1 MQSSL
6 RDLDAAYQN
15 FFRRVKQ
22 GGAPGYPRFKSKRD
36 NRQSY
41 KSKCVGTNIKALE
54 KAAQLPKVGFVKCR
68 VSKHVEGRILS
79 ATISRNPSGK
89 YFVSICCTDV
99 EIEPLP
105 ATGAIVGVAL
115 GVKTLAVTSDGTEYA
130 NPKRYAQSQRKLA
143 RESRRLSRKQKGS
156 RNREKQRVRVARV
169 HERVANQ
176 RNDAL
181 RKLTTDLVRSYG
193 LIALEDLR
201 VKKMLRNHKLAK
213 SITDASWG
221 EFARQLECKAAW
233 YGKQVVK
240 VGTFFAS
247 SQTCSECGFK
257 WTGTKDL
264 SVREWTCPKC
274 GAIHDRDG
282 NAAINILHEG
292 LRLSA

>member
-1 MQSSL
+1 LQSSL

>member
-1 MQSSL
+1 M